1 LAKWRCHS
9 AALRPGQARF
19 SLARTRP
26 YSRSRVLVCGAL
38 AAAVLALTAC
48 GGGDDG
54 AEPTTTAEVDSTTT
68 ETTSPPDD
76 GQDAVKA
83 QLYFTRGEQFR
94 KLDYGVPAGGAGV
107 AAAAAALFDGPAGDE
122 PAETQIPGDAELE
135 GVSVKGDTAT
145 VEVSA
150 EFLDGIPAA
159 AADRD
164 DAQRQELAARL
175 GQVTYTLTGLSG
187 VEAVD
192 VVAGGEAVERDSD
205 RADFAKPEQGPER
218 KRRPKGD
225 RSSSTRELQQRLA
238 ELQYLPRSAVDGE
251 NGYRTQQAVI
261 AFQSWEG
268 LTRDGVVGPQTR
280 AALAK
285 AKPPRPGSSGPARR
299 LEVYRAKG
307 VTLMIANGKVKR
319 AIHTSSGAPATPTPA
334 GTFQVFRKELRSWSV
349 PFQVWLPYASYFTG
363 GIAFHEYPDVPTYP
377 ASHGCVRVPAPEAQI
392 VYRFAKLG
400 TTVVVH

>member
-1 LAKWRCHS
+1 V
-9 AALRPGQARF
+9 AAL
-19 SLARTRP
+19 
-26 YSRSRVLVCGAL
+26 AL
-38 AAAVLALTAC
+38 AAC
-48 GGGDDG
+48 GGGAEPEPTTTTE
-54 AEPTTTAEVDSTTT
+54 AEPTTTEAPV
-68 ETTSPPDD
+68 PPD
-76 GQDAVKA
+76 GEQEGGGVGTP
-83 QLYFTRGEQFR
+83 LYFTRGEQFR
-94 KLDYGVPAGGAGV
+94 KVKSVLPPGSDPVEV
-107 AAAAAALFDGPAGDE
+107 AAEALIDGPQKGVE
-122 PAETQIPGDAELE
+122 AETQIPAGVRLKD
-135 GVSVKGDTAT
+135 VSVDDGTAT

-175 GQVTYTLTGLSG
+175 GQVTYTLTQFED
-187 VEAVD
+187 VEAVE
-192 VVAGGEAVERDSD
+192 VIAGGETVERDSE
-205 RADFAKPEQGPER
+205 RADFAKPEQGPQR
-218 KRRPKGD
+218 QQRPKGE
-225 RSSSTRELQQRLA
+225 RSSETRKLQQRLA
-238 ELQYLPRSAVDGE
+238 ELQYLPRSAVDGVE
-251 NGYRTQQAVI
+251 GYRTQQAVI

-268 LTRDGVVGPQTR
+268 LARDGVVGPQTR

-285 AKPPRPGSSGPARR
+285 AKPPRPGNSGPGRR

-307 VTLMIANGKVKR
+307 VTLLIADGKVKR

-334 GTFQVFRKELRSWSV
+334 GTFQIFRKELKSWSV

-400 TTVVVH
+400 TTVVVY